1 MGSAQGWVYR
11 IFTHGVLQPLQD
23 GQLPPGVRI
32 RSSLGNEAVWGKDS
46 EYPYPRHR
54 DMIRRIYERFGA
66 KVMLWG
72 ADMPWAQRA
81 CTYKQ
86 CIDTIR
92 HHTEFMTD
100 EDRGLVLGGN
110 AARIYRIP
118 SHV

>member
-1 MGSAQGWVYR
+1 MGNFHLEFGY
-11 IFTHGVLQPLQD
+11 VLAWE
-23 GQLPPGVRI
+23 
-32 RSSLGNEAVWGKDS
+32 NEAVWGKDS
-46 EYPYPRHR
+46 EYPCPRHR

-100 EDRGLVLGGN
+100 KDRHLVLGETPLASN
-110 AARIYRIP
+110 RVSPNSAAVGVETNQ
-118 SHV
+118 S

>member
-1 MGSAQGWVYR
+1 MGNFHLEFGY
-11 IFTHGVLQPLQD
+11 VLAWE
-23 GQLPPGVRI
+23 
-32 RSSLGNEAVWGKDS
+32 NEAVWGKDS